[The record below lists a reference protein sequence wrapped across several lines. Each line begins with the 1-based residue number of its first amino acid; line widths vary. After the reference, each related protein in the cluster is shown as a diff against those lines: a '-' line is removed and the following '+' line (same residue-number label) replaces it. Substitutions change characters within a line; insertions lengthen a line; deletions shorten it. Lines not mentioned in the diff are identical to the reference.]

1 MKLRHYTILAL
12 SLLIIGCGQVTVGD
26 EVKTPNKNYGS
37 TNGGVRVGENSHVGD
52 MDSVNGGLRL
62 GAHSQARNLDTVN
75 GGIKLAEA
83 SKIRHAETVNGGISV
98 DRDVIVEESL
108 ETVNGGIVVWPG
120 SQIGGDVS
128 TVNGDIEIHQALVG
142 GNLSTSKGD
151 IEVDEGSVIKGDIE
165 VIQKGWNLS
174 FGDKDSVRVVIGK
187 DSVVEGDLT
196 FKASVELFVHESAQ
210 IGEVEGAEVQRF
222 SGSSPSMF

>member
-1 MKLRHYTILAL
+1 MNLRNYAVLGL
-12 SLLIIGCGQVTVGD
+12 SLLIFGCGQVTVGD

-37 TNGGVRVGENSHVGD
+37 TNGGVKVGENSHVGN

-62 GAHSQARNLDTVN
+62 GANSQARDLDTVN

-83 SKIRHAETVNGGISV
+83 SKIRRAETVNGGISV
-98 DRDVIVEESL
+98 DRDVIVERSL

-128 TVNGDIEIHQALVG
+128 TVNGNIEIHQALVG
-142 GNLSTSKGD
+142 GNLMTAKGD
-151 IEVDEGSVIKGDIE
+151 IEVDEGSVIKGGIE
-165 VIQKGWNLS
+165 VVQKGWNLS
-174 FGDKDSVRVVIGK
+174 FGDKDSVRVVIGE
-187 DSVVEGDLT
+187 DSVVEGKLT
-196 FKASVELFVHESAQ
+196 FKASVELFVHETAK